1 MIIVLSILY
10 IANMLLENLGQL
22 YKNKWKLLATF
33 SFLRGSCLF
42 TAEQGLYYSVGLI
55 FLRLM
60 LHGCLMN
67 VGETSYLVSSTYE
80 STMRVGTLLNINTNH
95 TILSRGNIH
104 YMHVSLFHLMLHV
117 NCSMLSMYQVAR
129 APCAWDFWKKL
140 HLRRVSKWNVPIPM
154 YRPHL

>member
-1 MIIVLSILY
+1 
-10 IANMLLENLGQL
+10 
-22 YKNKWKLLATF
+22 
-33 SFLRGSCLF
+33 
-42 TAEQGLYYSVGLI
+42 
-55 FLRLM
+55 
-60 LHGCLMN
+60 MN

-129 APCAWDFWKKL
+129 APCACGFL
-140 HLRRVSKWNVPIPM
+140 EEIHLRRFQSEM
-154 YRPHL
+154 YQFQCTDLTSRGRDGQADARDALSALQSLIVTILIVTTMVNNS